1 MDDNE
6 VYKIIKDELN
16 HYMIFSPKQEDI
28 ARRILDKI
36 KIYIKEEQYLRR
48 ENRIKRIISYRILA
62 LISEWLI
69 FYLLTG
75 NLEISLVGT
84 VITCIGLHSI
94 LHYIVDKVF
103 E

>member
-6 VYKIIKDELN
+6 VYKIIKNELN
-16 HYMIFSPKQEDI
+16 HYTIFHPRQEDI
-28 ARRILDKI
+28 ARRILNKI
-36 KIYIKEEQYLRR
+36 KIYIKEEQYLHR

-62 LISEWLI
+62 LISEWLV
-69 FYLLTG
+69 FYVITG

-84 VITCIGLHSI
+84 VITCIGLHTA
-94 LHYIVDKVF
+94 LHWIVDKVF